1 MKVVNEALVEMIK
14 EIAGADSVFM
24 DEPMSSHTT
33 FRIGGEAEV
42 FVKIKEEAAFIK
54 LIQQLNKFEIPYYII
69 GNGSNLL
76 VGDKGIQGVVIET
89 SGSFHEIHVDGD
101 VIEAQAGALLSQV
114 ANVAKDNGLTGLEFA
129 AGIPGTI
136 GGALVM
142 NAGAYDG
149 EMKMVVES
157 VKVVSKKG
165 EIMILDNDTME
176 FSYRHSV
183 LKEYPFVALS
193 TRLKLQKGDT
203 EAIVDKMKDL
213 AMKRREKQPLEFPS
227 AGSTFKRP
235 EGNFAGKLIMD
246 AGLRG
251 YRVGGAQV
259 SEKHCGFVV
268 NVGGATAS
276 DVVELMDSVSET
288 VKDRFNV
295 ELEPEVIFLGEF

>member
-1 MKVVNEALVEMIK
+1 MKVVNEALVEIIK
-14 EIAGADSVFM
+14 EIAGADAVFM
-24 DEPMSSHTT
+24 NEPMSHHTT
-33 FRIGGEAEV
+33 FKIGGEAEV
-42 FVKIKEEAAFIK
+42 FVKIKEEASFVE
-54 LIQQLNKFEIPYYII
+54 LIGKLNKFEIPYYVI

-89 SGSFHEIHVDGD
+89 SGSFNQIQVEGNI
-101 VIEAQAGALLSQV
+101 IEAQAGALLSQV
-114 ANVAKDNGLTGLEFA
+114 AGAAREHGLTGLEFA

-157 VKVVSKKG
+157 VRVVSREG
-165 EIMILDNDTME
+165 EIMTLDNDTME

-193 TRLKLQKGDT
+193 TRLRLESGDRT
-203 EAIVDKMKDL
+203 AIGDKMKEL
-213 AMKRREKQPLEFPS
+213 ACKRREKQPLEFPS

-268 NVGGATAS
+268 NIGGATAS
-276 DVVELMDSVSET
+276 DVVELMDSVNAS
-288 VKDRFNV
+288 VKEKFNV
-295 ELEPEVIFLGEF
+295 ELEPEVIFLGDF